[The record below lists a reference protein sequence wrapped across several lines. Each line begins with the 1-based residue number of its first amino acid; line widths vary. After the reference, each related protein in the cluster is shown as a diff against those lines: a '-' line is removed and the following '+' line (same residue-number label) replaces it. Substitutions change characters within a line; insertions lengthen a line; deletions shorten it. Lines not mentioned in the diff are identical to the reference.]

1 MPGWTMRVD
10 FVTAEPLEHG
20 NWSAVEFETEA
31 EARLWWNAADTR
43 SGMHRVMTLTDPD
56 GNVVDQRVVSVG
68 VW

>member
-1 MPGWTMRVD
+1 
-10 FVTAEPLEHG
+10 
-20 NWSAVEFETEA
+20 VEFETEA

-43 SGMHRVMTLTDPD
+43 SGVHRVMTLTDPD